1 MQLIYIT
8 FIIVF
13 CIDLSGAIPKLNKL
27 VWGLLYPN
35 IKYKDWQI
43 PLISCSLCVTWWVGI
58 VYLLFTGFTWLGLLE
73 VALLAWL
80 TPAIGTLLIVI
91 KDLIIKILNKC

>member
-27 VWGLLYPN
+27 VWGLLRPG
-35 IKYKDWQI
+35 IKYTDWQI
-43 PLISCSLCVTWWVGI
+43 PLISCSLCVTWWTGI
-58 VYLLFTGFTWLGLLE
+58 IYLLITGFTWIGLLE
-73 VALLAWL
+73 VALLAYM
-80 TPAIGTLLIVI
+80 TPVIGTLLIVI
-91 KDLIIKILNKC
+91 KDLLIKLLNKC